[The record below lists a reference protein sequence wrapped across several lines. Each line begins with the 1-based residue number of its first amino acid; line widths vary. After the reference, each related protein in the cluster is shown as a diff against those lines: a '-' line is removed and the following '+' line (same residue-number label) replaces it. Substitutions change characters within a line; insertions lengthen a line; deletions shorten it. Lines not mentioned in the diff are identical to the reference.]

1 MASPELLEKL
11 ELFFDDEINSYLE
24 DHGGGA
30 QPVEVNGS
38 ELVIRMTGECRS
50 CMSQSGT
57 INDLILKKVVDSYND
72 DDKTAEYL
80 FTVELNGDYEQRYR
94 KAVELVNH
102 LLERNGND

>member
-1 MASPELLEKL
+1 MASSELMEKL

-50 CMSQSGT
+50 CMSQSGK
-57 INDLILKKVVDSYND
+57 INDLILKKVKAVFPFIKKISVTD
-72 DDKTAEYL
+72 DVSDEVYEQALNL
-80 FTVELNGDYEQRYR
+80 FTAYKDRT
-94 KAVELVNH
+94 
-102 LLERNGND
+102 

>member
-1 MASPELLEKL
+1 MASSELMEKL

-57 INDLILKKVVDSYND
+57 INDLILKKVKAVFPFIKKISVTD
-72 DDKTAEYL
+72 DVSDEVYEQALNL
-80 FTVELNGDYEQRYR
+80 FTAYKDRT
-94 KAVELVNH
+94 
-102 LLERNGND
+102 